1 MHGNRESREN
11 LVPQNFTPLKVM
23 PMMLDLKVPQTYGKT
38 MTNHDK
44 LNFASRTW
52 MKAPEPNS

>member
-1 MHGNRESREN
+1 VKRELGATKLYTAKGYAHDAR
-11 LVPQNFTPLKVM
+11 
-23 PMMLDLKVPQTYGKT
+23 PMSSSTRYGKT